1 MSYAQGVVRGV
12 CMAASETGDFVSS
25 PVGELRL
32 TLAGMAGDR
41 HGGALRLSNAR
52 DPWLPRGTPMRND
65 RQVSMLSVEELAE
78 IAGAMGLDAVAPELV
93 GANIVV
99 EGLTGFSRIPAG
111 AHLAFGGAWGGEGRF
126 DGGCILK
133 VEAYNN
139 PCRNPGRR
147 LAAAHGRPELE
158 FGFVKAARSLRGLV
172 LSVSLPGVIRAGD
185 AVVVVPPAVAP

>member
-1 MSYAQGVVRGV
+1 
-12 CMAASETGDFVSS
+12 
-25 PVGELRL
+25 
-32 TLAGMAGDR
+32 
-41 HGGALRLSNAR
+41 
-52 DPWLPRGTPMRND
+52 MRND

-78 IAGAMGLDAVAPELV
+78 IAEAMGLDAVAPELV

-99 EGLTGFSRIPAG
+99 EGLAGFSRIPAG
-111 AHLAFGGAWGGEGRF
+111 AHLAFGGTWGGQGRF

-185 AVVVVPPAVAP
+185 AVVVVPPAGRANDARGRPSASRSSRSFAMALIGRMTALHGRRKRRGVW